1 MRIILNHTLRS
12 IREHIA
18 QPIVITFTVAV
29 VTILFFASLALSD
42 LFYNFQLSNMTRIT
56 GETDI
61 AMKGSFFSEE
71 KLLDFEKYDQIEYTD
86 LYLSTPSVLHASE
99 EGGEESSVILI
110 EATDLNTYTSRYKDK
125 LSYYDGIKKGDKI
138 SYPGILISKSFADKY
153 DFDIGSNV
161 DIYLGVFQKHEIFT
175 VTYIFEDTGFF
186 ANSTVYNI
194 LADVSD
200 VGGRSGIYNECYI
213 KLKKGVDRDKF
224 IEELKVHMDNK
235 DLDIEYAVDYDYINA
250 LVEDNES
257 LLRIV
262 LSFIVALVV
271 FILFGA
277 YLIVAK
283 NRASE
288 MIVFKAAG
296 AMPIQIFG
304 ILISEV
310 ILYGVVGSVIGVIT
324 GRFLMQIIVM
334 NIIPSFPDAVV
345 YTVGNYVISICLGIL
360 ISLVSALVPIIRLI
374 KNSVRNLNSSG
385 IKVVRRINPLWLL
398 LPLSVAIASVFLII
412 FIPSISIYF
421 TILLIISV
429 IAISAF
435 ASPYILGIVSRLFSK
450 IKGAAVLASMSIKR
464 NSESSTLSGL
474 LGGIIVFAFI
484 AVSIVNIIIGANVPY
499 KTRFHSDYVIETL
512 TENRNI
518 TELKESLDDLF
529 GVEDACLLN
538 YEEFEGN
545 IAGKQKNYTIYSVKS
560 SDDLACCVD
569 LTQKEREDFDN
580 IDNSAIFSYDM
591 INRLNYKV
599 GDVVKIDIGEKAY
612 DLRIVGVDYTE
623 TNTDRVVYI
632 NEKACDYGFGGS
644 LIFLN
649 TDKNVPNSALYIDI
663 RERAE
668 QNNCY
673 VIKYNDWAY
682 ATSVGL
688 SGISDLLKIL
698 EIGIVFVG
706 FIGIINMT
714 VAMFLSRKREFEIYR
729 SVGID
734 GAKYYQTICIES
746 LIISITGSIIGLV
759 FSFTM
764 NLLMPGFASL
774 IDRYIDIPYF
784 PISIPIIIGAVI
796 GVYWLT
802 YSIIGMRYRIK
813 KLYIERNLI

>member
-12 IREHIA
+12 IRAHIA
-18 QPIVITFTVAV
+18 QPIIITFTVAV

-56 GETDI
+56 GETDVAI
-61 AMKGSFFSEE
+61 KGNFFSEE
-71 KLLDFEKYDQIEYTD
+71 KLSDFKNYNQIEYAD
-86 LYLSTPSVLHASE
+86 LYLSVPSVLHASE
-99 EGGEESSVILI
+99 EGGEDSSVILV
-110 EATDLNTYTSRYKDK
+110 EATDLKTYLSRYKDK
-125 LSYYDGIKKGDKI
+125 LNYYDGIKKGDKI
-138 SYPGILISKSFADKY
+138 SYPGIWVSRSFAEKY
-153 DFDIGSNV
+153 NFNIGSNV
-161 DIYLGVFQKHEIFT
+161 DIYLGIFQKHEIFT

-186 ANSTVYNI
+186 ANSTIYNVM
-194 LADVSD
+194 ADISD
-200 VGGRSGIYNECYI
+200 VGGKSGIYNECYI
-213 KLKKGVDRDKF
+213 KLKSGVDRDEFMKGLE
-224 IEELKVHMDNK
+224 IHMDNR
-235 DLDIEYAVDYDYINA
+235 DLDIEYAVDYEYIND

-262 LSFIVALVV
+262 LAFIVALVV

-288 MIVFKAAG
+288 MIIFKAAG
-296 AMPIQIFG
+296 AMPIQIFR

-345 YTVGNYVISICLGIL
+345 YTVENYIISICLGVF
-360 ISLVSALVPIIRLI
+360 ISFISALVPIIRLI
-374 KNSVRNLNSSG
+374 RNSVRNLNSSG
-385 IKVVRRINPLWLL
+385 IKVVKKINPLWML
-398 LPLSVAIASVFLII
+398 LPLITAITSVLLIA
-412 FIPSISIYF
+412 FIPSTSIYF
-421 TILLIISV
+421 TILLIVSV
-429 IAISAF
+429 IAIAAF
-435 ASPYILGIVSRLFSK
+435 SSPYILEIVSRLFSR
-450 IKGAAVLASMSIKR
+450 IKGAPSLASMSIKR
-464 NSESSTLSGL
+464 NSESATLSGL
-474 LGGIIVFAFI
+474 IGGIIVFAFI

-512 TENRNI
+512 SDNRRI
-518 TELKESLDDLF
+518 TMLKESLDGLF
-529 GVEDACLLN
+529 GVEDVCLLN
-538 YEEFEGN
+538 YEEFEGT
-545 IAGKQKNYTIYSVKS
+545 IAGKEKNYTVYSVES
-560 SDDLACCVD
+560 SDDLICCVD
-569 LTQKEREDFDN
+569 LTQKEKEDFDN

-599 GDVVKIDIGEKAY
+599 GDVVKIKIGEKEY
-612 DLRIVGVDYTE
+612 DLRIVAVDYTE

-632 NEKACDYGFGGS
+632 NEKACDYQFTDS

-668 QNNCY
+668 LNNCY
-673 VIKYNDWAY
+673 VIRYNDWAY

-698 EIGIVFVG
+698 EIGIVLVG

-734 GAKYYQTICIES
+734 DVKYFRMISIES
-746 LIISITGSIIGLV
+746 LIISISGSVIGLV
-759 FSFTM
+759 FSFAM

-774 IDRYIDIPYF
+774 IDRYINLSYF
-784 PISIPIIIGAVI
+784 PVSIPIIIGAVI
-796 GVYWLT
+796 GGYWLT
-802 YSIIGMRYRIK
+802 YSIIGMRYRMK
-813 KLYIERNLI
+813 KIYIERNLI

>member
-12 IREHIA
+12 IRAHIA
-18 QPIVITFTVAV
+18 QPIIIMFTVAV

-56 GETDI
+56 GETDVAI
-61 AMKGSFFSEE
+61 KGNFFSEE
-71 KLLDFEKYDQIEYTD
+71 KLSDFEKYNQIEYVD
-86 LYLSTPSVLHASE
+86 LYLSVPGVLHASE
-99 EGGEESSVILI
+99 EKGEDSSVILI
-110 EATDLNTYTSRYKDK
+110 EATDLNTYLSRYKDK
-125 LSYYDGIKKGDKI
+125 LDYYDGIKKGDNI
-138 SYPGILISKSFADKY
+138 SYPGIWVSRSFAEKY
-153 DFDIGSNV
+153 NFNIGSNV
-161 DIYLGVFQKHEIFT
+161 DIYLGIFQKHEIFT

-186 ANSTVYNI
+186 ANSTIYNVM
-194 LADVSD
+194 ADISD
-200 VGGRSGIYNECYI
+200 VGGKSGLYNECYI
-213 KLKKGVDRDKF
+213 KLKNGVDRDEFMK
-224 IEELKVHMDNK
+224 ELGIHMDNG
-235 DLDIEYAVDYDYINA
+235 DLEIEYAVDYEYINN

-262 LSFIVALVV
+262 LAFIVALVV

-296 AMPIQIFG
+296 AMPIQIFR

-345 YTVGNYVISICLGIL
+345 YTVENYIISICLGVF
-360 ISLVSALVPIIRLI
+360 ISFISALVPIIRLI
-374 KNSVRNLNSSG
+374 RNSVRNLNSSG
-385 IKVVRRINPLWLL
+385 IKVVKKINPLWIL
-398 LPLSVAIASVFLII
+398 LPLTTAITSVLLIA
-412 FIPSISIYF
+412 FIPSTSIYF
-421 TILLIISV
+421 TILLIVSV
-429 IAISAF
+429 IAIAAF
-435 ASPYILGIVSRLFSK
+435 SSPYILEIVSRLFSR
-450 IKGAAVLASMSIKR
+450 IGGAPSLASVSIKR
-464 NSESSTLSGL
+464 NSESATLSGL
-474 LGGIIVFAFI
+474 IGGIIVFAFI

-512 TENRNI
+512 TDNRSI
-518 TELKESLDDLF
+518 TTLKESLDDLF
-529 GVEDACLLN
+529 GVEDVCLLN
-538 YEEFEGN
+538 YEEFEGT
-545 IAGKQKNYTIYSVKS
+545 IAGKEKNYTVYSVES
-560 SDDLACCVD
+560 SDDLICCVD
-569 LTQKEREDFDN
+569 LTQKEKEDFDN

-591 INRLNYKV
+591 INRLNYEV
-599 GDVVKIDIGEKAY
+599 GDVVKIKIGEKEY
-612 DLRIVGVDYTE
+612 DLRIVAVDYTE

-632 NEKACDYGFGGS
+632 NEKACDYEFTDS

-673 VIKYNDWAY
+673 VIRCNDWAY

-698 EIGIVFVG
+698 EIGIVLVG

-734 GAKYYQTICIES
+734 DVKYFQMISIES
-746 LIISITGSIIGLV
+746 LIISISGSVIGLV

-774 IDRYIDIPYF
+774 IDRYINISYF
-784 PISIPIIIGAVI
+784 PVSIPIIIGAVI
-796 GVYWLT
+796 WVYWLT
-802 YSIIGMRYRIK
+802 YSIIGMRYRMK
-813 KLYIERNLI
+813 KIYIERNLI

>member
-12 IREHIA
+12 IRAHIA
-18 QPIVITFTVAV
+18 QPIIITFTVAV
-29 VTILFFASLALSD
+29 VTVLFFASLALSD

-56 GETDI
+56 GETDVAI
-61 AMKGSFFSEE
+61 KGNFFSEE
-71 KLLDFEKYDQIEYTD
+71 KLSDFEKYNQIEYVD
-86 LYLSTPSVLHASE
+86 LYLSVPGVLHASE
-99 EGGEESSVILI
+99 EKGEDSSVILI
-110 EATDLNTYTSRYKDK
+110 EATDLNTYLSRYKDK
-125 LSYYDGIKKGDKI
+125 LDYYDGIKKGDKI
-138 SYPGILISKSFADKY
+138 SYPGIWVSRSFAEKY
-153 DFDIGSNV
+153 NFNIGSNV
-161 DIYLGVFQKHEIFT
+161 DIYLGIFQKHEIFT

-186 ANSTVYNI
+186 ANSTIYNVM
-194 LADVSD
+194 ADISD
-200 VGGRSGIYNECYI
+200 VGGKSGLYNECYI
-213 KLKKGVDRDKF
+213 KLKNGVDRDEFMK
-224 IEELKVHMDNK
+224 ELGIHMDNG
-235 DLDIEYAVDYDYINA
+235 DLEIEYAVDYEYINN

-262 LSFIVALVV
+262 LAFIVALVV

-296 AMPIQIFG
+296 AMPIQIFR

-324 GRFLMQIIVM
+324 GRFFMQIIVM

-345 YTVGNYVISICLGIL
+345 YTVENYIISICLGVF
-360 ISLVSALVPIIRLI
+360 ISFISALVPIIRLI
-374 KNSVRNLNSSG
+374 RNSVRNLNSSG
-385 IKVVRRINPLWLL
+385 IKVVKKINSLWIL
-398 LPLSVAIASVFLII
+398 LPLSTAITSVLLIA
-412 FIPSISIYF
+412 FIPSTSIYF
-421 TILLIISV
+421 TILLIVSV
-429 IAISAF
+429 IAIAAF
-435 ASPYILGIVSRLFSK
+435 SSPYILEMVSRLFSK
-450 IKGAAVLASMSIKR
+450 IGGAPSLASMSIKR
-464 NSESSTLSGL
+464 NSESATLSGL
-474 LGGIIVFAFI
+474 IGGIIVFAFI
-484 AVSIVNIIIGANVPY
+484 AVSIVNTIIGANVPY

-512 TENRNI
+512 SDNRRI
-518 TELKESLDDLF
+518 TTLKESLDDLF
-529 GVEDACLLN
+529 GVEDVCLLN
-538 YEEFEGN
+538 YEEFEGT
-545 IAGKQKNYTIYSVKS
+545 IAGKEKNYTVYSVES
-560 SDDLACCVD
+560 SDDLICCVD
-569 LTQKEREDFDN
+569 LTQKEKEDFDN

-591 INRLNYKV
+591 INRLNYEV
-599 GDVVKIDIGEKAY
+599 GDVVKIKIGEKEY
-612 DLRIVGVDYTE
+612 DLRIVAVDYTE

-632 NEKACDYGFGGS
+632 NEKACDYEFTDS

-673 VIKYNDWAY
+673 VIRYNDWAY

-698 EIGIVFVG
+698 EIGIVLVG

-734 GAKYYQTICIES
+734 DVKYFQMISIES
-746 LIISITGSIIGLV
+746 LIISISGSVIGLV

-774 IDRYIDIPYF
+774 IDRYIDISYF
-784 PISIPIIIGAVI
+784 PVSIPIIIGAVI

-802 YSIIGMRYRIK
+802 YSTIGMRYRMK
-813 KLYIERNLI
+813 KIYIERNLI